1 MFTGKIPVTD
11 SVTATEETLTGATP
25 TATDAAKSS
34 DASSSSTEVLSP
46 STSFANRFFVF
57 AIFGIAIAAFIWIGG
72 ARYLARFLPSSLQ
85 ARYSKLAA
93 DEDLVK

>member
-34 DASSSSTEVLSP
+34 DASSSTEVLSP
-46 STSFANRFFVF
+46 STSFANGFFVF